1 MERTLTWLI
10 LIVAALF
17 AINTVVCGPHALLNE
32 DGYYWLLGSQLAI
45 VAACIYELMEQ
56 LLKGVWQNASNGI
69 CKPVNERN
77 RLESLRNPEVS
88 QNTRPEAGLNLY
100 QSFFLTGIW

>member
-32 DGYYWLLGSQLAI
+32 DSYYWLLGSQLAI
-45 VAACIYELMEQ
+45 VAACIYELME
-56 LLKGVWQNASNGI
+56 
-69 CKPVNERN
+69 
-77 RLESLRNPEVS
+77 
-88 QNTRPEAGLNLY
+88 
-100 QSFFLTGIW
+100 